1 MDGPGGRPGIM
12 GGPRGLGP
20 PMGPKAGP
28 GGGPGGLIMGGG
40 PGGLG
45 WADASS
51 RLQAHKA
58 RATTQAVTDVRVLM
72 VTSPDAHGLR

>member
-1 MDGPGGRPGIM
+1 
-12 GGPRGLGP
+12 
-20 PMGPKAGP
+20 MGPKAGP
-28 GGGPGGLIMGGG
+28 GGLIIMGGGPGGLIMGGGPGGLIMGGG

-72 VTSPDAHGLR
+72 VTSPDAPGLR